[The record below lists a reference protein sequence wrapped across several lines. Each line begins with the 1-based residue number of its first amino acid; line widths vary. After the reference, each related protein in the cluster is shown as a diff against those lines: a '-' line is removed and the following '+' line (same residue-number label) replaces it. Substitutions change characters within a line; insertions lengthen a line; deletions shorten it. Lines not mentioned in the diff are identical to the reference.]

1 MRNKNFIY
9 HLLLTGFLIFSGS
22 SRALCQTPYFD
33 PPNTNLKIIE
43 SYEAFIDVQKN
54 IEDEGF
60 KLVAAK
66 GLPESVQHFPDSY
79 EKYVDLIFGKAVE
92 FNESYIGHYYQA
104 SACPGFNHTQVLPFV
119 EINYFEYTTNFSRS
133 NREIRSLQISAYQ
146 SWYKDGQ
153 CQILPA
159 ITSLEWE
166 R

>member
-9 HLLLTGFLIFSGS
+9 HLLLTGFLIFSCS
-22 SRALCQTPYFD
+22 SRALCQAPDFD
-33 PPNTNLKIIE
+33 QPNTKLQTIE

-54 IEDEGF
+54 IENEGF

-66 GLPESVQHFPDSY
+66 GLPEGALHFPDSY
-79 EKYVDLIFGKAVE
+79 EKYVDMMFGKAVE

-104 SACPGFNHTQVLPFV
+104 SSCPGFNHSQALPFV
-119 EINYFEYTTNFSRS
+119 GINYFEYTTTFSRS
-133 NREIRSLQISAYQ
+133 NREIISLQISAYQ

-153 CQILPA
+153 CRILPA
-159 ITSLEWE
+159 IASLEWE